1 MGKYTRANGTKAG
14 LILPVKRNT
23 CTVQILNVKAGTTY
37 WNEMFIYQTNIHPRT
52 LLKWGLWE

>member
-37 WNEMFIYQTNIHPRT
+37 
-52 LLKWGLWE
+52 